1 MQRMSFSKTEIF
13 PDICRYGRRLICS
26 ACIAGR
32 TSLAFFLAV
41 VIYLLYTGVAYADSE
56 SNSGISIVISDVKVL
71 SVDADSLT
79 LSPAAPEVLSG
90 WTEQQT
96 WNVTICANVEWAL
109 TIRGTAP
116 TWDGPWLKPVGDIF
130 FSSGGSDF
138 APVETESTRVCT
150 GGPSDN
156 EVRPINFKIAL
167 DPLKDIPGEYFYG
180 YIVLEF
186 ETL

>member
-13 PDICRYGRRLICS
+13 PDICRYGRRLIRY
-26 ACIAGR
+26 ACISGR
-32 TSLAFFLAV
+32 TSFAITAAV
-41 VIYLLYTGVAYADSE
+41 VVLLLLAPVAYADSE
-56 SNSGISIVISDVKVL
+56 SNSGISIVISEVKVL
-71 SVDADSLT
+71 SVDADNLT

-96 WNVTICANVEWAL
+96 WNVTISANVEWAL

-130 FSSGGSDF
+130 FSSDGSDF
-138 APVETESTRVCT
+138 APVGTEPVRVCT